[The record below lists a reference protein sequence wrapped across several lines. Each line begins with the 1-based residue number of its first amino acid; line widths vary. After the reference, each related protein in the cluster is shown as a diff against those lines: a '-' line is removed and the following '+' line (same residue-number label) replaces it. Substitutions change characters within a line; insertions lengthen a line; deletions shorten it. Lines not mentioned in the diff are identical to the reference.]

1 MKQPKLSDGM
11 DYGTGANGERICC
24 GAQMGRPNRIPSDN
38 KQPIKMTLRHL
49 PFIDG
54 DYDTGGAYWG
64 SPANLYRAVSV
75 DVVAFGDSLQLVE
88 CFVRANSR
96 KEAKANVR
104 ALLPN
109 AKFYN

>member
-1 MKQPKLSDGM
+1 MKQPKLSK
-11 DYGTGANGERICC
+11 GTTGIFNEKNEWTCTGS
-24 GAQMGRPNRIPSDN
+24 QMGRPNRIPSDN